1 MKFARFELLRCNF
14 RVKELF
20 TSHKHIPVIMGT
32 HGRYLEI
39 KRAVFPL
46 VDNTIIAPAFCSKD
60 AATAAMAT
68 VSAVSVGR
76 GCMDLMLSNKGG

>member
-1 MKFARFELLRCNF
+1 M
-14 RVKELF
+14 
-20 TSHKHIPVIMGT
+20 MGT
-32 HGRYLEI
+32 EGRYLEI

-46 VDNTIIAPAFCSKD
+46 VDNTIIALAPCSKA

-76 GCMDLMLSNKGG
+76 GWVVLMSSNKGG